1 MKFFC
6 RKLILLYKKVFSSP
20 LNARCRYV
28 PTCSMYTLDAIEEY
42 GAIRGII
49 MGIGRILRCNHFA
62 KGGFDPVKVNLRGNA
77 KWVL

>member
-1 MKFFC
+1 MKFLC
-6 RKLILLYKKVFSSP
+6 KKLILFYKRYISSSI
-20 LNARCRYV
+20 NARCRYT

-42 GAIRGII
+42 GVIIGIFK
-49 MGIGRILRCNHFA
+49 GIGRILRCNHFA